1 MVVGIKYCG
10 GCNPNYER
18 RSVVKRA
25 QAEFP
30 DVRFIPYDSEATFDL
45 IAVVCGCLEECFTF
59 SCPNSKH
66 GAVWVRSY
74 GEYARLQKAV
84 LSLKSKNVQASS
96 KKSSES

>member
-10 GCNPNYER
+10 GCNPNYSR
-18 RSVVKRA
+18 RSIVTRA
-25 QAEFP
+25 QSEFP
-30 DVRFIPYDSEATFDL
+30 RVSFSAYDPAATYDL
-45 IAVVCGCLEECFTF
+45 VVVICGCMEECFTF